1 MVAQILKDVFMF
13 YDQFYKL
20 CKARGK
26 KPTPVAKELGCTSS
40 NVALWKK
47 GSTPRAPVLA
57 KIAEYFDVTEQYL
70 LFGDGSDVGNKSG
83 VTSGSNPF
91 WENFV
96 SLCADSDK
104 RPSTVAAELHFS
116 SGSVTSWKSGTQPR
130 ETTLKKIADYF
141 GVTTD
146 YLLGIDKKAPAAQP
160 GDELSAEFREKYSK
174 LPPEQQKLIEAMID
188 SLLSGKS

>member
-70 LFGDGSDVGNKSG
+70 LFGDESD
-83 VTSGSNPF
+83 
-91 WENFV
+91 
-96 SLCADSDK
+96 
-104 RPSTVAAELHFS
+104 
-116 SGSVTSWKSGTQPR
+116 
-130 ETTLKKIADYF
+130 I
-141 GVTTD
+141 
-146 YLLGIDKKAPAAQP
+146 KKAPAAQP